1 MFHNY
6 IKDYMRDNSIQFGQK
21 CYLVDNYLA
30 DEETLGEEAYLSIS
44 PDSGHIELH
53 IPLFED
59 DEGYRQWLLLEI
71 LQGVVQMIPKEKWE

>member
-1 MFHNY
+1 
-6 IKDYMRDNSIQFGQK
+6 MRDNSIQFGQK

-59 DEGYRQWLLLEI
+59 DEGYRQ
-71 LQGVVQMIPKEKWE
+71 